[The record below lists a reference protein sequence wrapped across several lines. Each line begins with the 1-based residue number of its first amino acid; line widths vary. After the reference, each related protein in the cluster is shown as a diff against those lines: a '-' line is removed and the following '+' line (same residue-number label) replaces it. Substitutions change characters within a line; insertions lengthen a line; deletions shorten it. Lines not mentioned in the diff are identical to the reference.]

1 MVPADIFLWDRK
13 PGEPK
18 PVPAER
24 MGDDTTEADILV
36 VVVLMGN
43 TDIKKEKEEKINL

>member
-24 MGDDTTEADILV
+24 MGDDITEADIVELI
-36 VVVLMGN
+36 VLMGN
-43 TDIKKEKEEKINL
+43 TDNKKEKEKKINL